1 MKSRGGSPLVEA
13 RRRYAGSG
21 AAAPADAPHAA
32 AINGGTAPEA
42 SHGGARVGE
51 NGTSGADVSGFLGL
65 PVFATGRVHPWPP
78 LRWQPGDAA
87 RPARRARHHAAGVEA
102 PAEAGLACDLALR
115 RDDFLRLLQREKRRC
130 ERSAAALSL
139 VVLHGDG
146 AGGREPLQAAAV
158 LQALSDSKRE
168 TDVLGQ
174 LDDGVFAVLCL
185 DTDERGVEGFIR
197 KVKARAAALAFEPL
211 SATYPDQ
218 LFDTLGQGTALQP
231 AFKPLLLVEGSP
243 ESSRGYRF
251 KRSLDVVGALA
262 ALILLAPLM
271 LLVAAAIRLG
281 SPGPVIFKQK
291 RVGMDGAT
299 FTFYKFRSMV
309 SGGDDRIHRDFVARL
324 IKDGKSL
331 AEAEGAAPFKLHA
344 DPRITRVGRLIRKTS
359 IDELPQLFNV
369 LRGDMS
375 LVGPRPPIPY
385 ETAHYEP
392 WHLRRILSIKPGITG
407 LWQVD
412 GRSRVSFDEMVRM
425 DLRYVRRCSL
435 LLDLKILAK
444 TVLVVVRCQGAV

>member
-130 ERSAAALSL
+130 ERSAATLSL

-218 LFDTLGQGTALQP
+218 LFDTLGQGTAR
-231 AFKPLLLVEGSP
+231 SRR
-243 ESSRGYRF
+243 SSRCCWSREARRAARLSL
-251 KRSLDVVGALA
+251 KRSLDVVGALV
-262 ALILLAPLM
+262 ALIVLSPLM
-271 LLVAAAIRLG
+271 LLVAAAIA
-281 SPGPVIFKQK
+281 S
-291 RVGMDGAT
+291 
-299 FTFYKFRSMV
+299 
-309 SGGDDRIHRDFVARL
+309 ARRARHL
-324 IKDGKSL
+324 Q
-331 AEAEGAAPFKLHA
+331 AEAAGQGRRALHLLQVPL
-344 DPRITRVGRLIRKTS
+344 DGQRRRRPRS
-359 IDELPQLFNV
+359 
-369 LRGDMS
+369 
-375 LVGPRPPIPY
+375 
-385 ETAHYEP
+385 TAISSP
-392 WHLRRILSIKPGITG
+392 T
-407 LWQVD
+407 
-412 GRSRVSFDEMVRM
+412 
-425 DLRYVRRCSL
+425 
-435 LLDLKILAK
+435 
-444 TVLVVVRCQGAV
+444 

>member
-1 MKSRGGSPLVEA
+1 MRPRGSPLVEVRPRNGGA
-13 RRRYAGSG
+13 APRPEAPYAEPHVGQNGMSG
-21 AAAPADAPHAA
+21 AKA
-32 AINGGTAPEA
+32 
-42 SHGGARVGE
+42 
-51 NGTSGADVSGFLGL
+51 SGFLGL
-65 PVFATGRVHPWPP
+65 PVFDTGRMYPWPP
-78 LRWQPGDAA
+78 PRWKPGSAA
-87 RPARRARHHAAGVEA
+87 RPARRAARR
-102 PAEAGLACDLALR
+102 PAVDDARASGLACDLALR

-130 ERSAAALSL
+130 ERSAAALSV
-139 VVLHGDG
+139 VVLPAA
-146 AGGREPLQAAAV
+146 AGGAV
-158 LQALSDSKRE
+158 LQALDACKRE

-174 LDDGVFAVLCL
+174 LEDGVFALLCL
-185 DTDERGVEGFIR
+185 DTDARGVEGFLR
-197 KVKARAAALAFEPL
+197 KLGAQVGALPFEPL
-211 SATYPDQ
+211 SATYPHH
-218 LFDTLGQGTALQP
+218 LFDTLGQAKAVQP
-231 AFKPLLLVEGSP
+231 AFRPLLLAEGSI
-243 ESSRGYRF
+243 ESSRGYRG
-251 KRSLDVVGALA
+251 KRCLDVVGALA
-262 ALILLAPLM
+262 ALVLLSPLM

-324 IKDGKSL
+324 IKDGKSI
-331 AEAEGAAPFKLHA
+331 AEAKGAAPFKLQA

-407 LWQVD
+407 LWQVE
-412 GRSRVSFDEMVRM
+412 GRSRVGFDEMVRM
-425 DLRYVRRCSL
+425 DLRYVRRCSF
-435 LLDLKILAK
+435 LLDLKLLAK
-444 TVLVVVRCQGAV
+444 TVLVVVRCQGAL

>member
-1 MKSRGGSPLVEA
+1 MRARGGSPLVEA
-13 RRRYAGSG
+13 RRRYAGAG
-21 AAAPADAPHAA
+21 AAAPGDAPYAA
-32 AINGGTAPEA
+32 SID
-42 SHGGARVGE
+42 
-51 NGTSGADVSGFLGL
+51 SGAAPRAPGPYGEPHATDNGMSGANVSGFLGL
-65 PVFATGRVHPWPP
+65 PLFGTARVRPWPP
-78 LRWQPGDAA
+78 LRFRTGDAV
-87 RPARRARHHAAGVEA
+87 RPARRGAHRAADNAASA
-102 PAEAGLACDLALR
+102 PSGLACDAALG
-115 RDDFLRLLQREKRRC
+115 RDEFLRLLQREKRRC

-139 VVLHGDG
+139 VVLRGLEATQDD
-146 AGGREPLQAAAV
+146 AV
-158 LQALSDSKRE
+158 LQALNDSKRE
-168 TDVLGQ
+168 TDVLGR
-174 LDDGVFAVLCL
+174 LEDGVFALLCL
-185 DTDERGVEGFIR
+185 DTDARGVEGFIR

-211 SATYPDQ
+211 SATYPDH
-218 LFDTLGQGTALQP
+218 LFDTLGQGTAVQP
-231 AFKPLLLVEGSP
+231 AFKPLLLAEGSL
-243 ESSRGYRF
+243 ERSRGYRC
-251 KRSLDVVGALA
+251 KRGLDVVGALA
-262 ALILLAPLM
+262 ALLLLSPLM

-281 SPGPVIFKQK
+281 SPGPVIFRQK
-291 RVGMDGAT
+291 RLGMDGAT

-309 SGGDDRIHRDFVARL
+309 SNGDDRIHRDFVARL
-324 IKDGKSL
+324 IKDGQSI
-331 AEAEGAAPFKLHA
+331 AAAEGAAPFKLQA